1 LKYYSYIYNIKKLK
15 PKRMNV
21 KQALKQKNKLVTD
34 LKAQYEILK
43 KYNSIE
49 EGNPRR
55 YSMSTTLDKI
65 QTLSNDLVE
74 LKAKIHKANQPVYA
88 QIFQLA
94 ELKGQIKELK
104 KVPTDEGKQ
113 VERYGSVASVK
124 EVELSIV
131 DINSIVE
138 NLQEIV
144 EELQNELDIHNAN
157 TQI

>member
-1 LKYYSYIYNIKKLK
+1 
-15 PKRMNV
+15 MNV

-34 LKAQYEILK
+34 LKAQYQILQK
-43 KYNSIE
+43 FNSIE

-55 YSMSTTLDKI
+55 YSMVDTLVKI
-65 QTLSNDLVE
+65 DQLSEELVE
-74 LKAKIHKANQPVYA
+74 LKSKIHRANQPVYN

-94 ELKGQIKELK
+94 ELKGLVKELK

-113 VERYGSVASVK
+113 TERYGSVVSVK
-124 EVELSIV
+124 QVELTIV
-131 DINSIVE
+131 DIQQNIDV
-138 NLQEIV
+138 LQNKI

>member
-1 LKYYSYIYNIKKLK
+1 
-15 PKRMNV
+15 MNV
-21 KQALKQKNKLVTD
+21 KQALKQKNKLVAD

-55 YSMSTTLDKI
+55 YSMAETLD
-65 QTLSNDLVE
+65 TVTELTNELVQ
-74 LKAKIHKANQPVYA
+74 LKAQLHRANQPVYDK
-88 QIFQLA
+88 IFALA
-94 ELKGQIKELK
+94 ELKGLVKELK

-113 VERYGSVASVK
+113 DSRYGSVVSVK

-131 DINSIVE
+131 DIQKRVDVLNVKIE
-138 NLQEIV
+138 QLQD
-144 EELQNELDIHNAN
+144 ELDVHNAT

>member
-1 LKYYSYIYNIKKLK
+1 
-15 PKRMNV
+15 MNV
-21 KQALKQKNKLVTD
+21 KQALKAKNKLVAD

-55 YSMSTTLDKI
+55 YSMANTLDKI
-65 QTLSNDLVE
+65 TELTNELVQ
-74 LKAKIHKANQPVYA
+74 LKAELHRANQPAYDK
-88 QIFQLA
+88 IFALA
-94 ELKGQIKELK
+94 ELKGLVKELK

-113 VERYGSVASVK
+113 DSRYGRVVSVK

-131 DINSIVE
+131 DIQKRVDILNVKIE
-138 NLQEIV
+138 QLQD
-144 EELQNELDIHNAN
+144 ELDVHNAT